1 MPSHSPGGLGPLC
14 PAISSAFSS
23 SAGITSPVKPLLVP
37 SSPQATRQSIPPLCS
52 RNTLSQDFPHF
63 FISSYTQE
71 MVEGKWTRLRI
82 TISNRPGSQ
91 ATTVLVQPHLG
102 TFVTQSWHTSMAC
115 RAGWELCS
123 WHAAI
128 TTLTPLYYNHLCWPL
143 IVPVNF
149 SRARTL
155 CSHFSCFK

>member
-1 MPSHSPGGLGPLC
+1 
-14 PAISSAFSS
+14 
-23 SAGITSPVKPLLVP
+23 
-37 SSPQATRQSIPPLCS
+37 
-52 RNTLSQDFPHF
+52 
-63 FISSYTQE
+63 

-115 RAGWELCS
+115 HAGWELCS
-123 WHAAI
+123 WHAVI

-155 CSHFSCFK
+155 CSHFSCFKWSHGKIDFLNAHVEIPVNITTLDTEKVHQIGYHHTQTPPLTLVPTDLFPAPCFCLFKNVI